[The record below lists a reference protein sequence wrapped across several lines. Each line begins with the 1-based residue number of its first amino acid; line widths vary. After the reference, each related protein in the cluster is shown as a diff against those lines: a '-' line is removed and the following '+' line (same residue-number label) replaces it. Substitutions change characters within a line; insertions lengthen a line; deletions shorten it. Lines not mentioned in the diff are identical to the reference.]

1 MAGAGHGDRFREG
14 DRLAL
19 RVKETAVALGVSER
33 TLRQHLPEIPHLRL
47 GSAVVVP
54 VDALREWLRQ
64 QAQVEPAKIDR
75 AVDEVLASLN
85 ED

>member
-1 MAGAGHGDRFREG
+1 MAGAGHEDRFRKG

-54 VDALREWLRQ
+54 VDSLREWLRK
-64 QAQVEPAKIDR
+64 QAQTEPAKVDR
-75 AVDEVLASLN
+75 AVEEVLASL
-85 ED
+85 EEG

>member
-1 MAGAGHGDRFREG
+1 VAETGQDDRFRKG

-19 RVKETAVALGVSER
+19 RVKETAAALGVSER
-33 TLRQHLPEIPHLRL
+33 TLRQHLLEIPHLRL

-54 VDALREWLRQ
+54 VDSLREWLRQ
-64 QAQVEPAKIDR
+64 QAEVEPAKVDR